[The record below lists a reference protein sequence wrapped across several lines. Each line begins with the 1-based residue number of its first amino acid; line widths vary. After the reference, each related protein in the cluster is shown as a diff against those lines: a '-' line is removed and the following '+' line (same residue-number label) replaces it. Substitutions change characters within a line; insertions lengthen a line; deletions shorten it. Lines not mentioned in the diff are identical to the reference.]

1 MFLFG
6 EFVLLMRAQ
15 TTCGSHKTMQDG
27 VTTKAYQQWGGDLN
41 FMVFLNSYGHADVQP
56 AVNAALTAVHNNRA
70 SVPWP
75 SGAALEACVCQ
86 SRWTFENVVH
96 AGCTSLPSGGRIEA
110 RRGPGGHMAPKTS
123 RKSVRCSD
131 QAVRRER
138 ALHRTQE
145 SGQAQHNRYTM
156 SQGWRRGVSIVPSSL
171 PRASWYVMI
180 PCRADMTPV
189 SALPSLQTHVTRGI
203 RARRLE
209 SAQNGTVLV
218 KNVTSGVTCGPNTM
232 LIPPTVGRHIILCP
246 RVAIK
251 RLKTPPRGHIEA
263 TGMTTSRSKA
273 LRLARRKARIQPLHF
288 SCMPIF

>member
-1 MFLFG
+1 
-6 EFVLLMRAQ
+6 
-15 TTCGSHKTMQDG
+15 
-27 VTTKAYQQWGGDLN
+27 
-41 FMVFLNSYGHADVQP
+41 
-56 AVNAALTAVHNNRA
+56 
-70 SVPWP
+70 
-75 SGAALEACVCQ
+75 
-86 SRWTFENVVH
+86 
-96 AGCTSLPSGGRIEA
+96 
-110 RRGPGGHMAPKTS
+110 MAPKTS

-138 ALHRTQE
+138 ALRRTQE

-218 KNVTSGVTCGPNTM
+218 KYVTSGVTCGPNTM

-246 RVAIK
+246 RVAIYRAK
-251 RLKTPPRGHIEA
+251 NAPWRPQECQHLVLGHSGWPGERPEFSRYTFRVCRYFRSLFSAQILIIKIQYMES
-263 TGMTTSRSKA
+263 TSNYRQNTSYHPS
-273 LRLARRKARIQPLHF
+273 LGTH
-288 SCMPIF
+288 

>member
-96 AGCTSLPSGGRIEA
+96 AGCTSAPTPQQQQQQQQHGGDDCSSNAAPSVNPQTWCFTTAECSTSTPTPLGNNFWSKCA
-110 RRGPGGHMAPKTS
+110 RHQPCTTCKKQRG
-123 RKSVRCSD
+123 
-131 QAVRRER
+131 
-138 ALHRTQE
+138 
-145 SGQAQHNRYTM
+145 
-156 SQGWRRGVSIVPSSL
+156 
-171 PRASWYVMI
+171 
-180 PCRADMTPV
+180 
-189 SALPSLQTHVTRGI
+189 
-203 RARRLE
+203 
-209 SAQNGTVLV
+209 
-218 KNVTSGVTCGPNTM
+218 
-232 LIPPTVGRHIILCP
+232 
-246 RVAIK
+246 
-251 RLKTPPRGHIEA
+251 
-263 TGMTTSRSKA
+263 
-273 LRLARRKARIQPLHF
+273 LRLLKDNA
-288 SCMPIF
+288 